1 MGLQLSAFEKRIE
14 IRWSDLDSSQHVN
27 NAVYLSY
34 LEEVRTAWL
43 DEALRNAGAVMD
55 FVLAHVEIDFKRELT
70 LDDTAVVAR
79 CTLARVGTSSIR
91 TAEEILTE
99 RGELAA
105 RAEAVVVAR
114 DPATGASRPLS
125 DAERSALG
133 E

>member
-1 MGLQLSAFEKRIE
+1 MGQALSAFEKRIE

-43 DEALRNAGAVMD
+43 ARALRDAGVMD

-70 LDDTAVVAR
+70 LDDTAAVAR
-79 CTLARVGTSSIR
+79 CALARVGTSSIR

-99 RGELAA
+99 GGELAA
-105 RAEAVVVAR
+105 LAEAVLVAR

-133 E
+133 A

>member
-1 MGLQLSAFEKRIE
+1 VGLQLSAFEKRIE

-43 DEALRNAGAVMD
+43 DEALRTAGAVTD

-133 E
+133 V

>member
-1 MGLQLSAFEKRIE
+1 MGRALSAFEKRIE
-14 IRWSDLDSSQHVN
+14 IRWSDLDASQHVN

-43 DEALRNAGAVMD
+43 DEALRDAGAVMD
-55 FVLAHVEIDFKRELT
+55 FVLVHVEIDFKRELT
-70 LDDTAVVAR
+70 LDDKAVVAR

-91 TAEEILTE
+91 TAEEILTDG
-99 RGELAA
+99 GELAA
-105 RAEAVVVAR
+105 RAEAVIVAR

-133 E
+133 L

>member
-1 MGLQLSAFEKRIE
+1 VGQALSAFEKRIE

-43 DEALRNAGAVMD
+43 ARALRDAGVMD

-70 LDDTAVVAR
+70 LDDTAAVAR
-79 CTLARVGTSSIR
+79 CALARVGASSIR

-99 RGELAA
+99 GGELAA
-105 RAEAVVVAR
+105 LAEAVLVAR

-133 E
+133 V

>member
-27 NAVYLSY
+27 NAVYVSY

-43 DEALRNAGAVMD
+43 GDALRNPDAVHE

-70 LDDTAVVAR
+70 LDDRVVVAR
-79 CTLARVGTSSIR
+79 CTLARAGTSSIR

-99 RGELAA
+99 GGELAA

-114 DPATGASRPLS
+114 DLNTGASRPLS

-133 E
+133 R

>member
-1 MGLQLSAFEKRIE
+1 VGLQLSAFEKRIE

-43 DEALRNAGAVMD
+43 DEALRTAGAATD

-133 E
+133 V

>member
-1 MGLQLSAFEKRIE
+1 MGQALSAFEKRIE

-43 DEALRNAGAVMD
+43 ARALRDAGVMD

-70 LDDTAVVAR
+70 LDDTAAVAR
-79 CTLARVGTSSIR
+79 CALARVGASSIR

-99 RGELAA
+99 GGELAA
-105 RAEAVVVAR
+105 LAEAVLVAR

-125 DAERSALG
+125 AAERSALG
-133 E
+133 V

>member
-1 MGLQLSAFEKRIE
+1 VGQALSAFEKRIE

-43 DEALRNAGAVMD
+43 ARALRDAGVMD

-70 LDDTAVVAR
+70 LDDTAAVAR
-79 CTLARVGTSSIR
+79 CALARVGTSSIR

-99 RGELAA
+99 GGELAA
-105 RAEAVVVAR
+105 LAEAVLVAR

-133 E
+133 V

>member
-1 MGLQLSAFEKRIE
+1 MGQALSAFEKRIE

-43 DEALRNAGAVMD
+43 ARALRDAGVMD

-70 LDDTAVVAR
+70 LEDTAAVAR
-79 CTLARVGTSSIR
+79 CALARVGTSSIR

-99 RGELAA
+99 GGELAA
-105 RAEAVVVAR
+105 LAEAVLVAR

-133 E
+133 V

>member
-1 MGLQLSAFEKRIE
+1 VGLQLSAFEKRIE

-114 DPATGASRPLS
+114 APATGASRPLR

-133 E
+133 V

>member
-1 MGLQLSAFEKRIE
+1 MGQALSAFEKRIE

-43 DEALRNAGAVMD
+43 ARALRDAGVMD

-70 LDDTAVVAR
+70 LDDTAAVAR
-79 CTLARVGTSSIR
+79 CALARVGASSIR

-99 RGELAA
+99 GGELAA
-105 RAEAVVVAR
+105 LAEAVLVAR

-133 E
+133 V